1 MLGDLIGSTNGN
13 GSLGHVGGHVG
24 GYHLRLPCES
34 GEGGGEEEDNVVG
47 NFPFH
52 YFSIFFYLFIYLLIV
67 CYHYIVGAKTFVSS
81 FY

>member
-1 MLGDLIGSTNGN
+1 
-13 GSLGHVGGHVG
+13 
-24 GYHLRLPCES
+24 
-34 GEGGGEEEDNVVG
+34 VVG